1 MGIFNKIRGGA
12 GSNHYSGRNDY
23 PYAGDG
29 APSQPADNGA
39 DEWVR
44 DASSNRPTKH
54 EFPSDLY
61 THRITDGN
69 FSKETMSPQ
78 SGAASAPSG
87 RGRYLLKGGGYIRTT
102 PTAGKEGRHDVTT
115 YSDDHKPQYSVSD
128 ASFHHD
134 EEAGTASFFGGVD
147 YSSGQRMSH
156 KWEKPTWSG
165 NLHRDDEFGG

>member
-12 GSNHYSGRNDY
+12 GSNHRTGRMDY

-29 APSQPADNGA
+29 SPAQPANTDA
-39 DEWVR
+39 DDWANEAAGLR
-44 DASSNRPTKH
+44 PSSGTKA
-54 EFPSDLY
+54 
-61 THRITDGN
+61 
-69 FSKETMSPQ
+69 PQ
-78 SGAASAPSG
+78 SNAGSAQPTPSG
-87 RGRYLLKGGGYIRTT
+87 RGRYLLKGGGYVRTT

-134 EEAGTASFFGGVD
+134 EETGTASFFGGVD
-147 YSSGQRMSH
+147 YSSGQRMTH

>member
-29 APSQPADNGA
+29 SPAPQMYTWGNQPPKNEPRPNSDADDWANESAGL
-39 DEWVR
+39 R
-44 DASSNRPTKH
+44 PSSGTKA
-54 EFPSDLY
+54 
-61 THRITDGN
+61 
-69 FSKETMSPQ
+69 PQ
-78 SGAASAPSG
+78 SNAGSAQPTPSG
-87 RGRYLLKGGGYIRTT
+87 RGRYLLKGGGYVRTT

-134 EEAGTASFFGGVD
+134 EETGTASFFGGVD
-147 YSSGQRMSH
+147 YSSGQRMAH

>member
-29 APSQPADNGA
+29 APAPSQPADNGA

-44 DASSNRPTKH
+44 DASSNRP
-54 EFPSDLY
+54 SG
-61 THRITDGN
+61 GN
-69 FSKETMSPQ
+69 YSKETMSPQ

-87 RGRYLLKGGGYIRTT
+87 RGRYLLKGGGYVRTT

-115 YSDDHKPQYSVSD
+115 YSNDHKPQYSVSD

-134 EEAGTASFFGGVD
+134 EKAGTASFFGGVD